1 MQCRKQQV
9 KASCQQKKS
18 AKKQGDQSRLCQNF
32 CKFCGTD
39 SKPFLSFKMC
49 FTKRYI
55 YIVGVASKSCRLLI
69 QSVYRSLR
77 KTKRHKV
84 EIVGQRSLQQTRS
97 TVKLTMFQIC
107 MLFVHFMTGLYDIQP
122 QCRPCLIPVLCKY
135 FQTPGLRTQLPLGSA
150 GPGS

>member
-9 KASCQQKKS
+9 KASCQQKES
-18 AKKQGDQSRLCQNF
+18 ANKQGDQSRLCQNF

-107 MLFVHFMTGLYDIQP
+107 ISYLSILWQACMTSSLSVDLAWFLSCASTSKLQVWEHN
-122 QCRPCLIPVLCKY
+122 CL
-135 FQTPGLRTQLPLGSA
+135 
-150 GPGS
+150 